1 MIKRMEINREKIL
14 KIIRNSKG
22 LAEKDIRAMTGIAPG
37 DLKEIVSTLEA
48 RGEVVRN
55 RRGKLTVPE
64 KKEYVK
70 GHIEVKRAG
79 FGFVSDEDGDIFIR
93 KDDMKNALNGE
104 EVLVKIIKDSGRE
117 NREGAVV
124 RITSDPAYAVTGIVH
139 HDDEG
144 YYVLPD
150 DRTVGKIFLSKGD
163 KNAVDENV
171 VICLITKRGDF
182 GLAGKITEVL
192 GRRGD
197 SGIDILAVAKRFGME
212 KDYPEECREE
222 IEKVP
227 ESVSERELKG
237 RKLLFEKKI
246 ITIDGE
252 TAKDLDDAV
261 SIERLENG
269 NRLLGVHIADVS
281 HYVREGTLIDKEAL
295 KRGTSV
301 YLLDRVIPMLPP
313 ELSNGICSLN
323 EGVTRLTLSCFMEFD
338 DDARVVSSRVERTAI
353 RSLHRMTYTA
363 VNAILDGDPD
373 LIKEYADIVHELRDM
388 DDLARGIRKI
398 REDRG
403 GIDFEETEPEITL
416 DEKGVPTSI
425 EIRERG
431 EGERLIEDFMI
442 KANECVAEMFRDLPF
457 LYRIHERP
465 SWEKTEILGK
475 FLANFGIN
483 IKDQLQPSD
492 VREVLER
499 VKGTKID
506 NIVSEMV
513 LRSMQKARYSTE
525 NAGHFGL
532 ASRAYSHFTSPIRR
546 YPDLQIHRIINEK
559 LLGHMDKAREAELR
573 ALLPGVADSTSKSE
587 VKAVEAERKADD
599 IKKAQYM
606 SSRIGER
613 FEGIVSGIG
622 GSAIFV
628 RLPNTVEGYISL
640 SEIKDDYYE
649 VMEELQCIIGVR
661 SGRRIS
667 LGDAIRVVVLDA
679 DVEQGRVEFGAI
691 TKDRT
696 SSDRTGRNGKMKRQ
710 YGPGYMKAM
719 RKARKGEVRGRGRR

>member
-1 MIKRMEINREKIL
+1 M
-14 KIIRNSKG
+14 
-22 LAEKDIRAMTGIAPG
+22 
-37 DLKEIVSTLEA
+37 
-48 RGEVVRN
+48 
-55 RRGKLTVPE
+55 
-64 KKEYVK
+64 
-70 GHIEVKRAG
+70 
-79 FGFVSDEDGDIFIR
+79 
-93 KDDMKNALNGE
+93 
-104 EVLVKIIKDSGRE
+104 
-117 NREGAVV
+117 
-124 RITSDPAYAVTGIVH
+124 
-139 HDDEG
+139 
-144 YYVLPD
+144 
-150 DRTVGKIFLSKGD
+150 
-163 KNAVDENV
+163 
-171 VICLITKRGDF
+171 
-182 GLAGKITEVL
+182 
-192 GRRGD
+192 
-197 SGIDILAVAKRFGME
+197 
-212 KDYPEECREE
+212 
-222 IEKVP
+222 P

-237 RKLLFEKKI
+237 RKLLFDKKI

-388 DDLARGIRKI
+388 DDLARGLRKI

-587 VKAVEAERKADD
+587 VKAVEAERKVDD

-606 SSRIGER
+606 SGHIGER

-622 GSAIFV
+622 GAAIFV

-696 SSDRTGRNGKMKRQ
+696 SSDRTGTNGKMKRQ

>member
-1 MIKRMEINREKIL
+1 M
-14 KIIRNSKG
+14 
-22 LAEKDIRAMTGIAPG
+22 
-37 DLKEIVSTLEA
+37 
-48 RGEVVRN
+48 VVN
-55 RRGKLTVPE
+55 
-64 KKEYVK
+64 
-70 GHIEVKRAG
+70 
-79 FGFVSDEDGDIFIR
+79 
-93 KDDMKNALNGE
+93 
-104 EVLVKIIKDSGRE
+104 
-117 NREGAVV
+117 
-124 RITSDPAYAVTGIVH
+124 
-139 HDDEG
+139 
-144 YYVLPD
+144 
-150 DRTVGKIFLSKGD
+150 
-163 KNAVDENV
+163 
-171 VICLITKRGDF
+171 
-182 GLAGKITEVL
+182 
-192 GRRGD
+192 
-197 SGIDILAVAKRFGME
+197 
-212 KDYPEECREE
+212 
-222 IEKVP
+222 
-227 ESVSERELKG
+227 ESVR
-237 RKLLFEKKI
+237 
-246 ITIDGE
+246 
-252 TAKDLDDAV
+252 
-261 SIERLENG
+261 
-269 NRLLGVHIADVS
+269 
-281 HYVREGTLIDKEAL
+281 
-295 KRGTSV
+295 
-301 YLLDRVIPMLPP
+301 
-313 ELSNGICSLN
+313 
-323 EGVTRLTLSCFMEFD
+323 
-338 DDARVVSSRVERTAI
+338 
-353 RSLHRMTYTA
+353 RM
-363 VNAILDGDPD
+363 
-373 LIKEYADIVHELRDM
+373 
-388 DDLARGIRKI
+388 
-398 REDRG
+398 
-403 GIDFEETEPEITL
+403 
-416 DEKGVPTSI
+416 
-425 EIRERG
+425 
-431 EGERLIEDFMI
+431 
-442 KANECVAEMFRDLPF
+442 PF
-457 LYRIHERP
+457 
-465 SWEKTEILGK
+465 ILGK

-587 VKAVEAERKADD
+587 VKAVEAERKVDD

-606 SSRIGER
+606 SGHIGER

-622 GSAIFV
+622 GAAIFV

-696 SSDRTGRNGKMKRQ
+696 SSDRTGTNGKMKRQ